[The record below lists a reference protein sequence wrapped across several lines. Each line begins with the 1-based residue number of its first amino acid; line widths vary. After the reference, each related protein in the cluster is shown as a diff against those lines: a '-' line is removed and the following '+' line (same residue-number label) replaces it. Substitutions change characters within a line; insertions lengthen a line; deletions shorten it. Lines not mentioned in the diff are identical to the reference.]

1 MSPRPVKRRVRIAE
15 PFTVYPPTN
24 RREATI
30 KAADSISLGT
40 VDNRLQEVTVIVVT
54 YESAHC
60 IDALDALL
68 SRCPHVIVVD
78 NGSHDG
84 TPAAAQIRW
93 PHANIIALEHNHGFG
108 AANNLALARVRT
120 PWALLLNPDCLL
132 TPETL
137 ARMIGTGETMPDAA
151 IITPQ
156 LRDVNGRA
164 EINYR
169 WPITEWASKGPGADG
184 LCCVGF
190 ACGAAMLLRMALIPK
205 PAFDERFF
213 LYYEDDDL
221 CLHLF
226 KHRKSIVVLPD
237 CVATHRSRGSVRGT
251 KRLQNEFLRGYHH
264 AQSKLKF
271 IEKHISLERALK
283 TQKKL
288 SASTALSLPFRL
300 ILLNPRLLARVW
312 GRWNGIRH
320 WRPTE

>member
-1 MSPRPVKRRVRIAE
+1 ME
-15 PFTVYPPTN
+15 PLTVYRPPSRKETTT
-24 RREATI
+24 EA
-30 KAADSISLGT
+30 ANSISLDA
-40 VDNRLQEVTVIVVT
+40 VDNRLHEVTVIVVT

-60 IDALDALL
+60 IDDLDTLL

-84 TPAAAQIRW
+84 TPAAARNRW
-93 PHANIIALEHNHGFG
+93 PHANVIALERNHGFG
-108 AANNLALARVRT
+108 AANNLALARVHT

-137 ARMIGTGETMPDAA
+137 TRMIRTAESMPDAA
-151 IITPQ
+151 IIAPQ
-156 LRDVNGRA
+156 LRDANGRA

-169 WPITEWASKGPGADG
+169 WPITEWACAGPGAEG
-184 LCCVGF
+184 PCCVGF
-190 ACGAAMLLRMALIPK
+190 ACGAAMLFRMTLIPK

-226 KHRKSIVVLPD
+226 KQRKPIVVLPD
-237 CVATHRSRGSVRGT
+237 CVATHRSRGSVQGT
-251 KRLQNEFLRGYHH
+251 KRLQNEYLRGYHH

-271 IEKHISLERALK
+271 IAKHISLDRALK

-288 SASTALSLPFRL
+288 STTTALSLPFRL
-300 ILLNPRLLARVW
+300 IFLNPRLLARMW
-312 GRWNGIRH
+312 GRWNGIRD